1 MLKKTLK
8 VINKYGIHARP
19 AERIVDIA
27 GKSKSAVDM
36 FYQGTKANAKSI
48 INVMMLA
55 VEPGADVEFVVN
67 GSDEQETMDA
77 LEKLFND
84 RFDEDSYA

>member
-1 MLKKTLK
+1 MIEKALK
-8 VINKYGIHARP
+8 VTNKYGIHARP

-27 GKSKSAVDM
+27 GKSKSTVDM
-36 FYQGTKANAKSI
+36 FYNGTKANAKSI

-55 VEPGADVEFVVN
+55 VEPGAAVVFEIK
-67 GSDEQETMDA
+67 GEDEDETLAA
-77 LEKLFND
+77 LEKLFAD